1 MGAYSTNVNI
11 EINSKISNSEIRTT
25 ILSIKN
31 GVLNLLLSVLF
42 FVFGILKNQEIE
54 NYQIIF
60 GLGLI
65 ILLLFYIAY
74 IRNNKNEIS
83 K

>member
-1 MGAYSTNVNI
+1 MAYSTNVNI